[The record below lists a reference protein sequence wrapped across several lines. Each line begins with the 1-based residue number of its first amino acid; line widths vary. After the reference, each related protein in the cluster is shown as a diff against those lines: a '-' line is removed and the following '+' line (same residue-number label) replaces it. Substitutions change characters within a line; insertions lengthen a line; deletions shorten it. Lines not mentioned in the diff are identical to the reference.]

1 MHSMDKIK
9 NHLEQIKLKQFTYKG
24 FAHIRLDF
32 PYNQQLIDLIKTIKE
47 ARWSQSYRCWH
58 LADNRSNRDAVLNT
72 FKGLTELEISE
83 FKENKEQISNR
94 LSQNNILKVRVNEV
108 ENRNYL
114 EFDYNKSWIDRI
126 KSLHGAWY
134 HAGAKMWSVYGGEY
148 NLEDLKNAFADEK
161 CTIIIENSDFSIR
174 PSKKKVEKVNKENLV
189 PSEFGRQLRLL
200 NLSKNTIIQYES
212 LLNFFLHFLQSSGHD
227 FNSDEIPLELIKTYL
242 HNKVEKEGFSNSYH
256 RQIITSL
263 RQYYLFI
270 HRIELDKFDLPQP
283 RKEKNLPKVI
293 SKEAVARM
301 FKQIHNLKHQII
313 IGLLYGC
320 GLRCNELIELEVNN
334 IDFDRRMVRIK
345 GKGKKI
351 RVVPIPIKLIPLLHA
366 YLKSYLPKKYL
377 LSGQNSEKY
386 SAKSVQEVI
395 KKAAKAAKIKQTVT
409 PHVMRHCF
417 ATHLLEDGVDLRVI
431 QELLGHSSSKTTEIY
446 TFVSRKSI
454 MNIKSPFDDIL

>member
-227 FNSDEIPLELIKTYL
+227 FNSDEIPLELIKKCCSYY
-242 HNKVEKEGFSNSYH
+242 ESN
-256 RQIITSL
+256 
-263 RQYYLFI
+263 
-270 HRIELDKFDLPQP
+270 LDFPSSM
-283 RKEKNLPKVI
+283 KEKYVVQYIDYSIK
-293 SKEAVARM
+293 M
-301 FKQIHNLKHQII
+301 YIHILYKLSLHYNYNII
-313 IGLLYGC
+313 LQDW
-320 GLRCNELIELEVNN
+320 N
-334 IDFDRRMVRIK
+334 I
-345 GKGKKI
+345 
-351 RVVPIPIKLIPLLHA
+351 
-366 YLKSYLPKKYL
+366 L
-377 LSGQNSEKY
+377 LSILDNLNDIEHEFLY
-386 SAKSVQEVI
+386 Y
-395 KKAAKAAKIKQTVT
+395 
-409 PHVMRHCF
+409 F
-417 ATHLLEDGVDLRVI
+417 NLF
-431 QELLGHSSSKTTEIY
+431 TT
-446 TFVSRKSI
+446 
-454 MNIKSPFDDIL
+454 